1 MGANAQKEVSNN
13 KWFKQTIVSKILGE
27 SLEAIWGMVNSQEDP
42 TVEQMIVEC
51 QKENPNEKEEIAKIG
66 EALTLEIENRKE
78 KLESGVGDIT
88 HTFSDE
94 FNNRVKVEKTIKPIQ
109 KGKTVS
115 QRGGVQRTRDGEDE

>member
-1 MGANAQKEVSNN
+1 MGANAQKEVSN
-13 KWFKQTIVSKILGE
+13 KWFKQTIASKILEE

-51 QKENPNEKEEIAKIG
+51 QKENPNEKQEIAKIG

-94 FNNRVKVEKTIKPIQ
+94 FNNRVKVKKTIKPIQ

>member
-1 MGANAQKEVSNN
+1 MGANAQKEVSN
-13 KWFKQTIVSKILGE
+13 KWFKQTIASKILEE

-94 FNNRVKVEKTIKPIQ
+94 FNNRVKVKKTIKPIQ